1 MLGLEGPSENN
12 HSNVPPTATS
22 PLLNSEEAAAPITPH
37 LTRNQVQVVQSI
49 VGHNGKT
56 SIQVRDYNTQFRHN
70 KQSFSKW
77 FQTADHNKTI
87 LNPISA
93 TCKTEG
99 KAELVKYT
107 TCCIPDKMQAS
118 LLSPSCRRQEM
129 LSDARHLNFVVTVE
143 NL

>member
-22 PLLNSEEAAAPITPH
+22 PLLNSEEAAAPITTH

-70 KQSFSKW
+70 KQSFSK
-77 FQTADHNKTI
+77 
-87 LNPISA
+87 
-93 TCKTEG
+93 
-99 KAELVKYT
+99 
-107 TCCIPDKMQAS
+107 
-118 LLSPSCRRQEM
+118 
-129 LSDARHLNFVVTVE
+129 
-143 NL
+143 